1 MMDYESTQSLEKLV
15 IDNDICGM
23 AVRLI
28 RGIAQRDEPIAA
40 DLLNELASD
49 GDFMTHPHTLQ
60 WHLLEQEYSRVIN
73 RDGYDQ
79 WVHSGKQSLAER
91 ASGRVRELLGEKTVS
106 TLSPD
111 KKEELRKI
119 MGTHSRSQGFE
130 LSPIMSLI

>member
-60 WHLLEQEYSRVIN
+60 WHLLEQKYSRVIN

-79 WVHSGKQSLAER
+79 WVHSGKLTLAER
-91 ASGRVRELLGEKTVS
+91 ASGRVRELLGDETVS
-106 TLSPD
+106 TLSLD

-119 MGTHSRSQGFE
+119 MGTHSRSLGFE
-130 LSPIMSLI
+130 MSTLLYDI